1 MSQRGMSDEAP
12 SEGSPLPVRGDRRR
26 PWMDLLEVFARQDE
40 TLLLS
45 GPSGSGKSRLAAWC
59 HGRSPRCRGPFQV
72 VDLLS
77 VPEEM
82 QMAELFGWKKGAF
95 TGAVQDQ
102 EGCVARSQGG
112 TLFIDEIDKLSL
124 RAQAGLLQLMET
136 HQYRVLGD
144 AGRQRTAD
152 VRFVVATNADLK
164 AAVAARR
171 FREDLFFRIHVLP
184 IRLPGLRERRDE
196 LLPWARYMLER
207 RHQEC
212 QGEGTASFTPEAEP
226 VLLRASWPGNLR
238 QLDNVVRRCYA
249 LALMGSP
256 LPGVCVGRAQ
266 VEQAL
271 AFEQDEQQEAV
282 APPLLESLRHAAE
295 AFIEHALSR
304 KEGESG
310 LGLEHAEALT
320 GLVLEA
326 GQRRLGDVREVFRLL
341 GGDAVVRSRN
351 HQREYRR
358 ELDKVARLES
368 AVGAAPRSPEKPEPG
383 FKTHTPRIPS

>member
-1 MSQRGMSDEAP
+1 MTQRVMPDEAP
-12 SEGSPLPVRGDRRR
+12 SEASPLPVSGAGRR
-26 PWMDLLEVFARQDE
+26 PWLDLLEVFARQDE
-40 TLLLS
+40 TLLIS
-45 GPSGSGKSRLAAWC
+45 GPSGSGKSRLASWC
-59 HGRSPRCRGPFQV
+59 HERSPRCRGPFQV

-102 EGCVARSQGG
+102 EGCVARSEGG

-124 RAQAGLLQLMET
+124 RAQAGLLQLLET
-136 HQYRVLGD
+136 RQYRVLGD
-144 AGRQRTAD
+144 AGRQRTAN
-152 VRFVVATNADLK
+152 VRFIVATNVDLK
-164 AAVAARR
+164 AAVAAKR

-184 IRLPGLRERRDE
+184 IRLPGLQERRDE
-196 LLPWARYMLER
+196 IIPWARYMLAR
-207 RHQEC
+207 RHQES
-212 QGEGTASFTPEAEP
+212 QGSGEASFTPEAEQ
-226 VLLRASWPGNLR
+226 VLQRFSWPGNLR

-249 LALMGSP
+249 LALVGPP
-256 LPGVCVGRAQ
+256 LPGVRVEREQ

-271 AFEQDEQQEAV
+271 AFERDETAT
-282 APPLLESLRHAAE
+282 PPLMQSLRRAAE
-295 AFIEHALSR
+295 AFIEHALAR
-304 KEGESG
+304 KEGE
-310 LGLEHAEALT
+310 LGLDLTHAEALT

-341 GGDAVVRSRN
+341 GGESVVRSRN

-368 AVGAAPRSPEKPEPG
+368 AVGAASRSSEGPA
-383 FKTHTPRIPS
+383 R